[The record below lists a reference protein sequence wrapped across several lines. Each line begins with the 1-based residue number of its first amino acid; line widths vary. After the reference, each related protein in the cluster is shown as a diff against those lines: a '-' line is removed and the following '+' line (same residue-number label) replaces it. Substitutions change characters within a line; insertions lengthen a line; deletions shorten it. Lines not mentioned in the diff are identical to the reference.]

1 MEAQPTHERPQ
12 GFPVWKSPAASDR
25 GFSLGRP
32 LLGGMPPQPRF
43 GATVILAMPKRT
55 SNQQDYSWAI
65 YHIRGTPARFVGI
78 VDAPDER
85 SAIKKATEEFGV
97 PENLRNRLI
106 ARPRD

>member
-1 MEAQPTHERPQ
+1 VEAQPTHERPQ
-12 GFPVWKSPAASDR
+12 GFPVWKKPRRSGPGLFLGPATSWRDAAAAPFR
-25 GFSLGRP
+25 
-32 LLGGMPPQPRF
+32 
-43 GATVILAMPKRT
+43 ATVILAMPKRT

-85 SAIKKATEEFGV
+85 SAIKKAIEEFGV

-106 ARPRD
+106 ARPVD